1 MHPMLFR
8 ASISILFLSSFLFV
22 NANFAK
28 ENNKIDQSANRTS
41 EKSINV
47 DISLNNGR
55 IFLEKGIK
63 DNIFDGEFYYKD
75 NLPEINYEIV
85 GETGRLTIRFDQQR
99 FRTKGQ
105 ENKFTHLSSLDNL
118 YEDECRLKLSP
129 DLPITLNLDLGV
141 TKGELNLGGLQL
153 KGINLSSGVS
163 KTKVDFDEPNPISLE
178 YFDVE
183 AGVGALD
190 IINLGNA
197 NFRHFKFEG
206 GIGDYVI
213 DFAGDHYLDTKV
225 DIGVGIGKV
234 KIYLPRSAGVRMKV
248 DKSFFCSFNIDDIYK
263 KDDLYYNENWGK
275 TDNSLDMNLETGVG
289 NFSVVWI
296 EE

>member
-1 MHPMLFR
+1 MLFR
-8 ASISILFLSSFLFV
+8 ASVSILFLSSFLFV
-22 NANFAK
+22 GTNFAK
-28 ENNKIDQSANRTS
+28 ENNKINESANRTS

-47 DISLNNGR
+47 DISLGNGR
-55 IFLEKGIK
+55 LFIEKGIN
-63 DNIFDGEFYYKD
+63 DNIFEGEFHYKD
-75 NLPEINYEIV
+75 NLPDINYEIV
-85 GETGRLTIRFDQQR
+85 GETGRLRIRFDQQR

-105 ENKFTHLSSLDNL
+105 ENKSTRLSSLNNL

-129 DLPITLNLDLGV
+129 DLPIVLNLNLGIA
-141 TKGELNLGGLQL
+141 KGELKLGGLQL
-153 KGINLSSGVS
+153 HGIDLALGVS
-163 KTKVDFDEPNPISLE
+163 KTKIDFGEPNPISLE

-183 AGVGALD
+183 AGVGALE

-197 NFRHFKFEG
+197 NFQHFKFEG

-213 DFAGDHYLDTKV
+213 DFAGDHYVDTKV
-225 DIGVGIGKV
+225 DIAVGVGQV

-275 TDNSLDMNLETGVG
+275 TNNSLDMNLETGVG